1 MSAIFGVYH
10 LDGRP
15 VEPWLLEDMSEIL
28 KHRGTDNKGNWIHGN
43 VGLGHRMHWVTPES
57 LSEKLPRVEW
67 PVAITCDA
75 RLDNRAELISALG
88 RGPHLADTVSDSE
101 LILLS
106 YRKWGQGCLDHLMG
120 DFVFVIW
127 DEKKRAMFAA
137 RDPLGVKH
145 FYYCYNPHKF
155 LAIASEIKAL
165 KSLPYIPIELDEEKV
180 GEYLVFNFDNK
191 ENTFF
196 KNIKRLPAGT
206 CMWLDPQGVT
216 HRRYWEPNP
225 TKEIRFAN
233 PAEYVDAF
241 KDQFERAVSARL
253 RSAFPIGSELS
264 GGLDSSA
271 IVCFASRELSRLGR
285 PPIHSFSAVFPTI
298 REIDR
303 RIDEFDFM
311 KSAIGESGCK
321 AHFVNCDDMNPLKH
335 MSQISWHSDQ
345 PVGSPNFYMQREMFE
360 RARNEGVRVMLSGI
374 DGDSTVSH
382 GYEDLEEF
390 ARRGWWYRLIKESL
404 LLKRRMPA
412 KGHSFKN
419 LAWTLGVRNIVP
431 EPLLGAWHLLR
442 YQKLTPRMANEFDSP
457 QWRVL
462 NKQFRESSSLDERI
476 GELRRSG
483 QPDSGLSVLQ
493 RWNKLTSGLYASS
506 LENYENVSQGFGM
519 EVRFPFFD
527 RRLIEFCVSL
537 PAGERL
543 FNGWTRSIFR
553 RAMTGIVPSSIQ
565 WRTTKANLGA
575 GLRLNILKFGRGEI
589 NDVIDVNP
597 RILEKYLDIEKLRE
611 IVRVHENDPLR
622 SHFEILT
629 LNRIIYL
636 SKWMRNMSLN
646 GPQQAAN
653 C

>member
-1 MSAIFGVYH
+1 
-10 LDGRP
+10 
-15 VEPWLLEDMSEIL
+15 
-28 KHRGTDNKGNWIHGN
+28 
-43 VGLGHRMHWVTPES
+43 
-57 LSEKLPRVEW
+57 
-67 PVAITCDA
+67 
-75 RLDNRAELISALG
+75 
-88 RGPHLADTVSDSE
+88 
-101 LILLS
+101 
-106 YRKWGQGCLDHLMG
+106 
-120 DFVFVIW
+120 
-127 DEKKRAMFAA
+127 
-137 RDPLGVKH
+137 
-145 FYYCYNPHKF
+145 
-155 LAIASEIKAL
+155 
-165 KSLPYIPIELDEEKV
+165 
-180 GEYLVFNFDNK
+180 
-191 ENTFF
+191 
-196 KNIKRLPAGT
+196 
-206 CMWLDPQGVT
+206 
-216 HRRYWEPNP
+216 
-225 TKEIRFAN
+225 
-233 PAEYVDAF
+233 
-241 KDQFERAVSARL
+241 
-253 RSAFPIGSELS
+253 
-264 GGLDSSA
+264 
-271 IVCFASRELSRLGR
+271 
-285 PPIHSFSAVFPTI
+285 
-298 REIDR
+298 
-303 RIDEFDFM
+303 
-311 KSAIGESGCK
+311 
-321 AHFVNCDDMNPLKH
+321 
-335 MSQISWHSDQ
+335 
-345 PVGSPNFYMQREMFE
+345 
-360 RARNEGVRVMLSGI
+360 
-374 DGDSTVSH
+374 
-382 GYEDLEEF
+382 
-390 ARRGWWYRLIKESL
+390 
-404 LLKRRMPA
+404 
-412 KGHSFKN
+412 
-419 LAWTLGVRNIVP
+419 
-431 EPLLGAWHLLR
+431 
-442 YQKLTPRMANEFDSP
+442 MANEFDSP